1 MRGMRWEYG
10 EPAWECG
17 VLVKNAGNVGKSGH
31 DAGNQ
36 GRNLALL

>member
-10 EPAWECG
+10 ESAWECR
-17 VLVKNAGNVGKSGH
+17 VLVKNAGNVGKSGD
-31 DAGNQ
+31 DAGNE